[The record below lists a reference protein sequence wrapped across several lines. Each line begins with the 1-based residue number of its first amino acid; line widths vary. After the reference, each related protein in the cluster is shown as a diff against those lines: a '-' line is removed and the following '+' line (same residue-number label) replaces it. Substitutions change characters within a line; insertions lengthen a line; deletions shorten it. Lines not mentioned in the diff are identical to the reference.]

1 VTPEQTE
8 LVRQSFDAI
17 WPVRRKLADQFYRR
31 FFELAPDAQGLFRS
45 DMERQHLKLMDMIAA
60 IVGTLDEREIFQS
73 IISHSG
79 RQHAQFGAKPLHF
92 AAFGDALIWGLEQQ
106 FGAAFTP
113 EMKEAWIKLYDDVQ
127 REMMR
132 AGGTSEDAGSRACF
146 SLISAF
152 SIGLHLIACRVT
164 ARGPI
169 RCGSFSTPP
178 RSG

>member
-1 VTPEQTE
+1 
-8 LVRQSFDAI
+8 
-17 WPVRRKLADQFYRR
+17 
-31 FFELAPDAQGLFRS
+31 
-45 DMERQHLKLMDMIAA
+45 MDMIAA
-60 IVGTLDEREIFQS
+60 IVGTLDKREMFQS

-132 AGGTSEDAGSRACF
+132 AGRTSEDADSEQFRSVVPQFDFLDLSRDRC
-146 SLISAF
+146 SAF
-152 SIGLHLIACRVT
+152 SA
-164 ARGPI
+164 
-169 RCGSFSTPP
+169 SFSYCFTS
-178 RSG
+178 RSILALPFLSAIL